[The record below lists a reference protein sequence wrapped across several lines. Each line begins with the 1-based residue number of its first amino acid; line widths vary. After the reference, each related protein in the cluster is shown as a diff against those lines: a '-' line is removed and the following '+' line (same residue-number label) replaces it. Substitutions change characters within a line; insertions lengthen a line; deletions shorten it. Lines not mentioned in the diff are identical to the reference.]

1 MKKVNAYQPSQIDL
15 YGVYA
20 SLIGLC
26 LFVFGYYLATRYY
39 PGGTQED
46 PTSIGFDWVRN
57 YWCELLAKN
66 AKNGADNPARAIALP
81 SMFLLCAAIGI
92 FWVQIFKKFAFPA
105 RFRYSFQIAGLL
117 SMCFAGFIFTEA
129 HDLLINISGGFGIYA
144 LIGVLIGLYQTRMFK
159 LLAFGGF
166 ALLLTLANTYIYYTG
181 QGLFC
186 LALLQKISFV
196 WVLVWIA
203 GMNIWWIRSKN

>member
-1 MKKVNAYQPSQIDL
+1 VKKINAYKPSRFDL
-15 YGVYA
+15 CGVYI

-26 LFVFGYYLATRYY
+26 LFVCGYYLATLYY
-39 PGGTQED
+39 PGGVQED
-46 PTSIGFDWVRN
+46 PMSVGFDWVRN

-66 AKNGADNPARAIALP
+66 AKNGVENPAREIALP
-81 SMFLLCAAIGI
+81 AMFLLCVSIGI
-92 FWVQIFKKFAFPA
+92 FWVQIFKKFAFAPRL
-105 RFRYSFQIAGLL
+105 RFSFQIAGVL

-129 HDLLINISGGFGIYA
+129 HDSVINISGSFGVYA
-144 LIGVLIGLYQTRMFK
+144 LIGVLVGLYQRQMFK
-159 LLAFGGF
+159 PLAFGGF

-203 GMNIWWIRSKN
+203 SLNIWWIWSKD